1 MIQSV
6 IIKMLLQKLR
16 KMWYGPEGRPQDKP
30 YKSHINLVGGR
41 N

>member
-16 KMWYGPEGRPQDKP
+16 KTWYGPEDRHQDKP
-30 YKSHINLVGGR
+30 YKSHINLAGER

>member
-6 IIKMLLQKLR
+6 IIKMLFQKLR
-16 KMWYGPEGRPQDKP
+16 KMWYGPEDHHQDKP
-30 YKSHINLVGGR
+30 YSHIKHAGGR